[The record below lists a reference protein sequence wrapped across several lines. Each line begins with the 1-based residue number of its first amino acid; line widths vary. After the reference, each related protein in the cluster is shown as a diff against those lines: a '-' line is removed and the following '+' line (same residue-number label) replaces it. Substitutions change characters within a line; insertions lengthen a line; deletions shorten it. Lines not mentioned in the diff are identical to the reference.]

1 MRRRRSHLSRGVAA
15 VEMALILPALL
26 LMVFGLLESGNL
38 FLSWLTVQKSAEMG
52 ARFAATGQGEDEG
65 TRLAQI
71 VEQANVLLSTLPSAG
86 STVSVRSWPGL
97 DTSGPGV
104 TGSAGQPC
112 GVVEVGVSF
121 LYKPITPFIGDVLP
135 ETVQLTGSDRKVN
148 EPWKPCP

>member
-1 MRRRRSHLSRGVAA
+1 MRRKHSLLSRGVAA

-26 LMVFGLLESGNL
+26 VMVFGLLESGNL

-71 VEQANVLLSTLPSAG
+71 VEQADILLSTLSGAG
-86 STVSVRSWPGL
+86 SSVSVKSWPGL

-121 LYKPITPFIGDVLP
+121 LYKPITPLVGDMMP
-135 ETVQLTGSDRKVN
+135 ETVQLTGADRKVN